1 MDELKAV
8 RAAIEYSAEPRIAF
22 FDDPAVDRVLGI
34 TMAVAQE
41 VGCVLERLDTMERLL
56 VQSGALQAGALQ
68 AFVPDPAVAKQRLTM
83 QEAFVT
89 RLLRVVEQELVAVR
103 AEQAAATRGGA
114 QPAVAKVGATPA
126 DATRQGGT
134 TAANAA

>member
-1 MDELKAV
+1 MDDLNAV
-8 RAAIEYSAEPRIAF
+8 RAAIEYSTEPRVTF

-41 VGCVLERLDTMERLL
+41 VGTVLERLDTMERLL

-68 AFVPDPAVAKQRLTM
+68 AYVPDAPVARQRLAI

-89 RLLRVVEQELVAVR
+89 RLLRVVEQELVALR
-103 AEQAAATRGGA
+103 TEQAGARGAGAGAAAATRAAAPDPSRREGGRA
-114 QPAVAKVGATPA
+114 A
-126 DATRQGGT
+126 DA
-134 TAANAA
+134 A

>member
-1 MDELKAV
+1 MDELKAA

-68 AFVPDPAVAKQRLTM
+68 AYVPDAAVAKQRLGM

-103 AEQAAATRGGA
+103 AEQAAAARAGA
-114 QPAVAKVGATPA
+114 APAVAPGSTPGAKTTA
-126 DATRQGGT
+126 DA
-134 TAANAA
+134 A

>member
-8 RAAIEYSAEPRIAF
+8 RAAIEYSTEPRIAF

-41 VGCVLERLDTMERLL
+41 VGMVLERLDTMERLL
-56 VQSGALQAGALQ
+56 VQSGALQPGALQ
-68 AFVPDPAVAKQRLTM
+68 AYVPDPAVAKQRLVM

-89 RLLRVVEQELVAVR
+89 RLLRVVEQELVALR
-103 AEQAAATRGGA
+103 AEQAGRSAGA
-114 QPAVAKVGATPA
+114 GPAATPA
-126 DATRQGGT
+126 PRKADA
-134 TAANAA
+134 A

>member
-8 RAAIEYSAEPRIAF
+8 RAAIEYSTEPRIAF

-41 VGCVLERLDTMERLL
+41 VGMVLERLDTLERLL

-68 AFVPDPAVAKQRLTM
+68 AYVPDPAVAKQRLVM
-83 QEAFVT
+83 QEAFAT
-89 RLLRVVEQELVAVR
+89 RLLRVVEQELIALR
-103 AEQAAATRGGA
+103 AEQAGRGAGAGTASAGTAAAR
-114 QPAVAKVGATPA
+114 KA
-126 DATRQGGT
+126 DA
-134 TAANAA
+134 A